1 MSIFAPDPTK
11 GLAALMHKPTY
22 GTPPIA
28 PTPGEGMGVG
38 MTPAP
43 QHGLA
48 GFFDRALNPTN
59 ALGQFGQALVAG
71 GGGPLGNA
79 MTYMMQQRAEQAHA
93 GDKFGEWKQQYDYEN
108 AHPKPASPGAFD
120 AELAANGILPGTP
133 EYAAAHKT
141 HLTNELD
148 PIVSGSTEAGP
159 FFVPR
164 SQMGMIP
171 GAMALPPPQTAP
183 APSLGQGDKP
193 DWSLLP
199 KGGAGSGQRPF
210 PVSALDQAT
219 AQGESG
225 NRDYSGGRPITSP
238 MGAKYA
244 MQVMPG
250 TARAPGFG
258 LAPANPDNPGDMNRL
273 GREYRAKMQQRYGGD
288 LRKMWA
294 AYNWGPGNLDKA
306 IAAHG
311 QNGWFAAAPQ
321 ETRDYVARNLRNLG
335 AQ

>member
-1 MSIFAPDPTK
+1 
-11 GLAALMHKPTY
+11 
-22 GTPPIA
+22 
-28 PTPGEGMGVG
+28 
-38 MTPAP
+38 
-43 QHGLA
+43 
-48 GFFDRALNPTN
+48 
-59 ALGQFGQALVAG
+59 LGQFGQALVAG

-108 AHPKPASPGAFD
+108 AHPKASIAQPYRWERNDGSVMELGAQGPQVLYEDPNPKNFTMQAID
-120 AELAANGILPGTP
+120 NGDGTKTLVPVPLGGASAPAANRPALGSIID
-133 EYAAAHKT
+133 
-141 HLTNELD
+141 D
-148 PIVSGSTEAGP
+148 P
-159 FFVPR
+159 R
-164 SQMGMIP
+164 
-171 GAMALPPPQTAP
+171 
-183 APSLGQGDKP
+183 
-193 DWSLLP
+193 
-199 KGGAGSGQRPF
+199 KGGGVSNGTRPF

-225 NRDYSGGRPITSP
+225 NRDYSGGRPVTSP

-306 IAAHG
+306 LAAHG
-311 QNGWFAAAPQ
+311 ENGWFAAAPQ

-335 AQ
+335 AR